1 MIYFLVSL
9 LIPVI
14 WIVFFI
20 YLIVV
25 LAQEECRRKKEM
37 KEEEELFERK
47 MVQNMLEMERIK
59 IMREIKG

>member
-9 LIPVI
+9 FIPVI

-20 YLIVV
+20 YLTVV